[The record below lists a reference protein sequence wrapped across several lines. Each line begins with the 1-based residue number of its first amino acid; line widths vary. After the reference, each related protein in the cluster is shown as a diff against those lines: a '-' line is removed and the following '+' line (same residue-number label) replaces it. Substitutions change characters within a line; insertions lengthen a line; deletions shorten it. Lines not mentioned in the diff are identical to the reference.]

1 MKELNRW
8 LSWWYKDITD
18 TKYSEDYWRVRL
30 IYHSLL
36 SSCCVFLLLMLI
48 NVFVFSEIAIALIDG
63 AGAIV
68 SLGVYVFF
76 RRTESIKLTAWFLS
90 ITVTFAML
98 LFLFYVDG
106 LAYSL
111 VWATIIPPFTYFL
124 LGRAGG
130 TVLSVITFIACIYL
144 VRMQYESALPLII
157 TKGALFNVIEAAVVQ
172 VLLFRFYEGTRHKA
186 FLQLKAE
193 HKESKRR
200 SETDYLTG
208 AFNRGKFFSLVTE
221 LLAKN
226 SANEHCLVILDIDDF
241 KCVNDKFGHDVG
253 DSVLKMFTQTLKT
266 QIRDKD
272 ILARWGGEEFV
283 LLLTNVSSYDAQRR
297 IEAILELLTLN
308 NGSYGPISFSAG
320 ITPCQRGVP
329 LGHLIKY
336 ADTALYRA
344 KNSGKGRVII
354 YSGDR
359 EFATQAI

>member
-1 MKELNRW
+1 
-8 LSWWYKDITD
+8 
-18 TKYSEDYWRVRL
+18 
-30 IYHSLL
+30 
-36 SSCCVFLLLMLI
+36 
-48 NVFVFSEIAIALIDG
+48 
-63 AGAIV
+63 
-68 SLGVYVFF
+68 
-76 RRTESIKLTAWFLS
+76 
-90 ITVTFAML
+90 ML

-111 VWATIIPPFTYFL
+111 VWVTIIPPFTYFL

-144 VRMQYESALPLII
+144 VRMQYESALPLTI
-157 TKGALFNVIEAAVVQ
+157 TKGALLNVIEAAFVQ

-186 FLQLKAE
+186 FLQLKAK
-193 HKESKRR
+193 HKESKRQ

-226 SANEHCLVILDIDDF
+226 SANEHYLVILDIDDF

-283 LLLTNVSSYDAQRR
+283 LLLTNLSSYDAQRR

-336 ADTALYRA
+336 ADTALYEA

-354 YSGDR
+354 YSDD
-359 EFATQAI
+359 